1 MPNWCNNTL
10 EITHEDPA
18 MIARVKQAFADGRLL
33 DEFVPVPKSLQIVAG
48 RVGDATD
55 PKQIELEA
63 QEKANLETHGY
74 STWYDFCVNEWGT
87 KWDVGGDDAVD
98 HTMEDNNGTRV
109 SMSFDS
115 AWAPPVAAMEKF
127 QDLGFSVRLYYYEPG
142 MGFCGIYDENG
153 DDYYD
158 IGGMDSA
165 EVADA
170 LPCELDEMF
179 GISECMAEYEAENKD
194 ELEEWYEEGVEKTGL
209 EPHSKD

>member
-33 DEFVPVPKSLQIVAG
+33 DEFVPVPKSLHIVAG

-63 QEKANLETHGY
+63 QEKANLEAHGY
-74 STWYDFCVNEWGT
+74 TTWYDFCVNEWGT
-87 KWDVGGDDAVD
+87 KWDVGGDDYN
-98 HTMEDNNGTRV
+98 TPQEIPNGLA
-109 SMSFDS
+109 MSFDS

-142 MGFCGIYDENG
+142 MCFAGIYDENG

-158 IGGMDSA
+158 LGNMNS
-165 EVADA
+165 EQVKEE
-170 LPCELDEMF
+170 LPEALDEMF
-179 GISECMAEYEAENKD
+179 AISECMAEYEAE
-194 ELEEWYEEGVEKTGL
+194 EAEE
-209 EPHSKD
+209 